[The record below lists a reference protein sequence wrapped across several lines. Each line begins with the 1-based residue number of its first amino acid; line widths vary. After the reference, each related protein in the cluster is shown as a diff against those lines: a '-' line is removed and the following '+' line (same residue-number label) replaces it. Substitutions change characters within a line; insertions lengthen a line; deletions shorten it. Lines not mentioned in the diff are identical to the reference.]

1 MLRLNL
7 YQKYGLCNGAIE
19 YVRDIIY
26 DEVMVRVKVVLP
38 LLFWLSF
45 RIITVLY
52 GLINNDLP
60 KLIPITP
67 FTARIKSG
75 KSNDHRIQIPLRLIW
90 VLTIHKCQGLTL
102 GRAVIY
108 LGKKES
114 YKEIFK

>member
-1 MLRLNL
+1 MIEFPD
-7 YQKYGLCNGAIE
+7 YNG
-19 YVRDIIY
+19 
-26 DEVMVRVKVVLP
+26 P
-38 LLFWLSF
+38 
-45 RIITVLY
+45 

-102 GRAVIY
+102 GRAVID
-108 LGKKES
+108 LGKKERAGQTFVALS
-114 YKEIFK
+114 RLKKLENGYVIPFQKKKYDKIDKDHIRLNLKLT